1 VQRKVKTKAEGVT
14 RKVSWRSS
22 SWLTAS
28 VQVVGECVAARRRLF
43 VAHRCEMGEVIA
55 MLRKMQ
61 IGFADIAMLGRWEK
75 VRSWAF
81 EVVDEKAQ
89 RGMRRM

>member
-1 VQRKVKTKAEGVT
+1 MAHQR
-14 RKVSWRSS
+14 
-22 SWLTAS
+22 
-28 VQVVGECVAARRRLF
+28 
-43 VAHRCEMGEVIA
+43 EMGEVIA
-55 MLRKMQ
+55 MPRKMQ
-61 IGFADIAMLGRWEK
+61 IGFADIAMLGGWEK